1 MAWIWD
7 LDRTGYV
14 WWRGLLGGGTTTP
27 APGWSILQGMAV
39 PKRWKR
45 RDPAPAE
52 PVAGSSTGPSA
63 GSSTVSSGGSSTVSS
78 EVPVEEP
85 AAAPERVEAAP
96 ESTVVLTKEPD
107 ADRAVDDAVAPP
119 AAHDPPGSGGRVRTA
134 LHRST
139 SFALLQAA
147 HPRQALATGAG
158 LGLAAL
164 ASDRPLREAAV
175 VAATGLVGQT
185 VLGWHNDVDR
195 SRDTRHAA
203 PRKPLADG
211 RLDVGSVW
219 YALVVAVLLVIPLSI
234 STGVTAGTY
243 YLGALAVG
251 LLGNVALR
259 RGRFSMLSWAAQFAL
274 YVPYLSHGGWGGS
287 ADGAPP
293 EVAMVV
299 AFALLGVGV
308 HFLRSIW
315 GLVADDADKWS
326 YLPLALGRRLGAT
339 RLLVVA
345 AAYTVVVLAA
355 IVVLGGTVGLR
366 Q

>member
-1 MAWIWD
+1 M
-7 LDRTGYV
+7 
-14 WWRGLLGGGTTTP
+14 WWRGPVGGGAATP
-27 APGWSILQGMAV
+27 RPGWSILQGMAV

-45 RDPAPAE
+45 RGPAPAD
-52 PVAGSSTGPSA
+52 PVGTSTTA
-63 GSSTVSSGGSSTVSS
+63 SS
-78 EVPVEEP
+78 EAPAQVARDGTALSGAVPD
-85 AAAPERVEAAP
+85 
-96 ESTVVLTKEPD
+96 STVVLTKDVGTDIDGDESRD
-107 ADRAVDDAVAPP
+107 VDGVGRPAGDGPP
-119 AAHDPPGSGGRVRTA
+119 RQRGRLHTA

-164 ASDRPLREAAV
+164 ASDRPLRESAV

-185 VLGWHNDVDR
+185 VLGWHNDVVDR
-195 SRDTRHAA
+195 DRDTRHAT

-219 YALVVAVLLVIPLSI
+219 YTLVVAVLLVIPLSI

-274 YVPYLSHGGWGGS
+274 YVPYLSYGGWGGS

-315 GLVADDADKWS
+315 GLVADDADTWS

-345 AAYTVVVLAA
+345 ATYTVVVLAA
-355 IVVLGGTVGLR
+355 IVVIGGTVGLR